1 MGKKNQG
8 IRPCICLAVVLCITS
23 VLFLSMQLI
32 AQVVSLDPAKMPSIG
47 TVDER
52 FQSYNI
58 EMVEVIGGRF
68 WKPYGSTTNK
78 SKAQEPATQEGSTPA
93 GIDPNLYQYRKPIDL
108 SNPRLRKLAAALG
121 PAYVRVSGTWANS
134 VYFQDSDDAALT
146 TPPEGFQGILTRR
159 EWAGVIDFSKAVN
172 AKLVTSF
179 SISQGVR
186 DSAGVWTP
194 NQARRFLAY
203 TK

>member
-1 MGKKNQG
+1 MNRNPGL
-8 IRPCICLAVVLCITS
+8 RTSVTAVLCA
-23 VLFLSMQLI
+23 VPVVFLATQLI
-32 AQVVSLDPAKMPSIG
+32 AQVVSIDVGKMPTIG

-93 GIDPNLYQYRKPIDL
+93 GIDPDLYRYRAPIDL

-121 PAYVRVSGTWANS
+121 TAYVRVSGTWANS

-146 TPPEGFQGILTRR
+146 TPPQGFQGILTRR

-179 SISQGVR
+179 PISQGVR
-186 DSAGVWTP
+186 DSTGVWTP
-194 NQARRFLAY
+194 DQARRF
-203 TK
+203 